1 MEPLWIYVHVEDMAI
16 FWKNIKPFKNQIHKE
31 LSIKDTGP
39 VDLLLGVKIQHL
51 EEGITLDQQHF
62 VDSLLD
68 LYGMRKCKSVSM
80 PLVPNEYIGAA
91 TKDEEKAFKFI
102 KVNFRSAVG
111 SINYLSTA
119 TCPNL
124 SHAVS
129 SLSQDLDRPG
139 IHHWTAFLQVM
150 KYLCVTQDMGLL

>member
-1 MEPLWIYVHVEDMAI
+1 MEALWIYVHVDDIAI
-16 FWKNIKPFKNQIHKE
+16 FGQNIQPLKNKIQKE
-31 LSIKDTGP
+31 FRIKDTGP
-39 VDLLLGVKIQHL
+39 VELLLGVKIQHL
-51 EEGITLDQQHF
+51 EEGITLDQKHF

-68 LYGMRKCKSVSM
+68 HYRMKNCKSVNTL
-80 PLVPNEYIGAA
+80 LVPNEHIAAA
-91 TKDEEKAFKFI
+91 TKDEEKAFKSI

-129 SLSQDLDRPG
+129 SLSQHLERHG
-139 IHHWTAFLQVM
+139 ICH
-150 KYLCVTQDMGLL
+150 